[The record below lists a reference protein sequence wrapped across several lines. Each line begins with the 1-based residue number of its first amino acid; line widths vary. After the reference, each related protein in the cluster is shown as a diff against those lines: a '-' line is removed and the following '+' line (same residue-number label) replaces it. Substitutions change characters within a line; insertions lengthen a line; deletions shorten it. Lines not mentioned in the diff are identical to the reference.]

1 MDYKKKIE
9 EIFSPLIFKLKL
21 FVELKSENSFEL
33 FNSNCIICIDIHF
46 GEVYV
51 RIKKNNTDE
60 CGITPYLW
68 AIFTEQINF
77 KKMNVMEFA
86 ENQKM
91 SEMVI
96 SQLQTEYTLI
106 RLFCGKLVEGDF
118 SSKNDY
124 LKTKDSIIREINEYY
139 ELKNKN

>member
-118 SSKNDY
+118 
-124 LKTKDSIIREINEYY
+124 
-139 ELKNKN
+139 